1 MNKFLTTT
9 ALVLAA
15 GSAHAGTGEA
25 HAAAPSPLSGE
36 IKTVIA
42 KGADGNF
49 GATTSVGIDITAGV
63 AGTGVELS
71 IDDSGDI
78 TVDEWALGAEVGG
91 MAVTFGDQGQ
101 VFVEGE
107 NGTTLAAPA
116 MTESIAVVTG
126 PVAVAIG
133 FTDVK
138 ADVTDIS
145 NVQGMYA
152 MGTDVAGLGLGMQ
165 VSGDYNI
172 NSEEWLVGGRVETA
186 VSNFGLG
193 GVMTYGSAAETVA
206 FEADVTAYGLTGY
219 LNGDADDMAQNIG
232 TSYDMTVGAM
242 TVDSGVNYNIDS
254 GDVTP
259 AVELSFNF

>member
-1 MNKFLTTT
+1 MNKFLTVT
-9 ALVLAA
+9 AFVLAA
-15 GSAHAGTGEA
+15 GSAHAGTGEE
-25 HAAAPSPLSGE
+25 HTSPLSGE

-42 KGADGNF
+42 KGDDGKF
-49 GATTSVGIDITAGV
+49 GATTSVGIDLTAGV

-71 IDDSGDI
+71 IDDAGEV
-78 TVDEWALGAEVGG
+78 TVDKWALGAEVGG

-107 NGTTLAAPA
+107 NGATLAAPTMA
-116 MTESIAVVTG
+116 ESLAVAVG
-126 PVAVAIG
+126 PVAVALG

-138 ADVTDIS
+138 SDVTDIS

-152 MGTDVAGLGLGMQ
+152 MGVTAGAFDLGVQ
-165 VSGDYNI
+165 ASGDYDL

-193 GVMTYGSAAETVA
+193 GVMTYGSAAETIA

-219 LNGDADDMAQNIG
+219 LNGDADDMAQNVG
-232 TSYDMTVGAM
+232 ASYDMVFGDMA
-242 TVDSGVNYNIDS
+242 VDSGVNYNIDS

-259 AVELSFNF
+259 SVELSFNF